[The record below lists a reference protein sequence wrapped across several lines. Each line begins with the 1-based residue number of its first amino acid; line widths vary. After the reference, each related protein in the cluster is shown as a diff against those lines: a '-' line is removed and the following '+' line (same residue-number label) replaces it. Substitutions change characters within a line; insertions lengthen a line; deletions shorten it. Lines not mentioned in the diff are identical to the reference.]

1 MRVGGKA
8 FRSIWLGDD
17 GVCVEIDQTLLPHE
31 PAEILGDAGSVVT
44 FIMTV
49 TIIPF
54 MPSGWAES
62 AGGFPAMTLD
72 DKVANHS
79 TLPEAVGTRQLRR
92 FSPSGAVLNS
102 SSTSTPSWRITT
114 KPPVHSS

>member
-49 TIIPF
+49 TIITF

-62 AGGFPAMTLD
+62 AGGFPAMTGNIPFLMKD
-72 DKVANHS
+72 VVLLAASIYLLKQDV
-79 TLPEAVGTRQLRR
+79 VRIGRR
-92 FSPSGAVLNS
+92 
-102 SSTSTPSWRITT
+102 
-114 KPPVHSS
+114 

>member
-31 PAEILGDAGSVVT
+31 PAEILGAAGSVVT

-79 TLPEAVGTRQLRR
+79 TLPEAVGTAAASSVHRAPMRTTPFPHEGRR
-92 FSPSGAVLNS
+92 ALGPLCSSP
-102 SSTSTPSWRITT
+102 
-114 KPPVHSS
+114 